1 MSNYRYKA
9 LKINGKRIDEHRR
22 IAEIAFGKEKVKG
35 MVVHHKNGDKKDNR
49 IENLELMTLS
59 EHSRMHMT
67 GHTTSIETRKKQG
80 MSRKIIALKK
90 GSHRNEPVVRI
101 SLDGKDVKIYNTMW
115 ETDNDGFRSWHV
127 REVCE
132 HMPKRKTHGGFKW
145 MFLSEYKS
153 SLETCDNGIRAAC

>member
-22 IAEIAFGKEKVKG
+22 VAELAFGKKRVSG

-59 EHSRMHMT
+59 EHTRMHMT
-67 GHTTSIETRKKQG
+67 GHTASIESRKKQG
-80 MSRKIIALKK
+80 MSRRKFLLKK
-90 GSHRNEPVVRI
+90 GSRRNESVVRM
-101 SLDGKDVKIYNTMW
+101 SLDGKEVKIYDTMW
-115 ETDNDGFRSWHV
+115 DVEGDGFRSWHV
-127 REVCE
+127 KEVCE